1 MKKVFIILVIILVIV
16 LTGLFVFKIKN
27 NFSEEAKA
35 KETKEEV
42 KIAIMTATELNFLD
56 IGQGDSTFIEFKN
69 GEQIL
74 VDCGKDAKVLE
85 ELGRVMDFRDKSID
99 YLIVTHPDNDH
110 YGGCIDVLE
119 RFEIANVI
127 YNGQQKNEDFYNEFL
142 DYIEKENANFKIIKT
157 EEKLDFGGDT
167 IDFIFPDG
175 GVVSNPSDNN
185 SSIVF
190 ILESGDKKALF
201 TGDME
206 EELEAY
212 LIAKF
217 SDKLDVDILKVGHHG
232 SDSSSSQNFV
242 DIVSPFYS
250 VIPVGKNKYGH
261 PSLRV
266 IRRLERLGGEVLR
279 TDLLHGVKILMDEN
293 LSMFQ
298 IQ

>member
-201 TGDME
+201 TGDM
-206 EELEAY
+206 
-212 LIAKF
+212 
-217 SDKLDVDILKVGHHG
+217 
-232 SDSSSSQNFV
+232 
-242 DIVSPFYS
+242 
-250 VIPVGKNKYGH
+250 
-261 PSLRV
+261 
-266 IRRLERLGGEVLR
+266 
-279 TDLLHGVKILMDEN
+279 
-293 LSMFQ
+293 
-298 IQ
+298 

>member
-1 MKKVFIILVIILVIV
+1 MKKVFISLFLILVIV
-16 LTGLFVFKIKN
+16 LIALFVFKSRD
-27 NFSEEAKA
+27 NFSEDAQAEEIKIEI
-35 KETKEEV
+35 KTETP
-42 KIAIMTATELNFLD
+42 TELNFLD

-69 GEQIL
+69 GTQAL

-110 YGGCIDVLE
+110 YGGCVDVLE

-157 EEKLDFGGDT
+157 EEKMVFGGDT
-167 IDFIFPDG
+167 IEFIFPDG
-175 GVVSNPSDNN
+175 NLIPNPSDNN

-190 ILESGDKKALF
+190 ILESGGKKALF

-206 EELEAY
+206 KELEEY
-212 LIAKF
+212 LIEKF
-217 SDKLDVDILKVGHHG
+217 GDKLDVDILKVGHHG
-232 SDSSSSQNFV
+232 SDSSSSQDFV

-279 TDLLHGVKILMDEN
+279 TDLLHGVKILMDDN
-293 LSMFQ
+293 LIMSQ